1 MMNPRVTNLM
11 LYSTLEQA
19 SKDIIAIREYLYNS
33 KDKIDEYILEHVSDF
48 EKKVKDALSS
58 YENLSK
64 EKLRILEELYEQV
77 VYPFDYASS
86 DNKPINPKIN
96 QIWFKKSTCQILQFL
111 QNPTINFIQK
121 NPPNQKN
128 EGAIWFKP
136 LNEEDITEGEIY
148 VCEKV
153 LKNKTWINPA
163 LPRELNPAF
172 ISEEEPSQANLGDI
186 WKKQSTGEYFVYV
199 QTTSGQTWT
208 SPENPSVY
216 VPTHTSEEEPIQA
229 NLGDIWK
236 KQSTGEYFV
245 YVRTT
250 DDNTWVLKQD
260 LKIDPYIWVDQKDE
274 DIKYILSLLGDLQ
287 SKDEVQEKHEN
298 EVLEKEQELNSK
310 KDELENIKNQIQEEL
325 NKVPSGDVSSLEKEK
340 AKLEEEISQ
349 IQEELNGKKE
359 ELETILEE
367 KRLVNKKML
376 DEVLK
381 TKVSVNGDNTIN
393 GNIVLSGTLSANG
406 TIDLNG
412 NTSFGLIPNCAV
424 DPTADTHLVRKWYVD
439 YGGGIK
445 NLGAVGLIDM
455 DLSQAQ
461 HFELIAN
468 AGTQLGVANW
478 GGAGKS
484 GTITIH
490 NCQNVTAFKAP
501 FNFRIPQSG
510 FSGTETFAYF
520 CIAANNIRL
529 VRS

>member
-1 MMNPRVTNLM
+1 MNPRVTNLM

-199 QTTSGQTWT
+199 
-208 SPENPSVY
+208 
-216 VPTHTSEEEPIQA
+216 
-229 NLGDIWK
+229 
-236 KQSTGEYFV
+236 
-245 YVRTT
+245 RTT

-340 AKLEEEISQ
+340 TKLEEEISQ

-376 DEVLK
+376 DEALK
-381 TKVSVNGDNTIN
+381 TKVSIEGNKTIN
-393 GNIVLSGTLSANG
+393 GNITLSGALTANG
-406 TIDLNG
+406 TTNLNG
-412 NTSFGLIPNCAV
+412 NTTFKLIPNCAV